1 MLPISMA
8 GERKDVQE
16 LSSEHTVTLRA
27 YLDPIAARF
36 ERSDFIED
44 DPISIPHGFD
54 DPDDRMVIG
63 LFASLLAWGRRDIML
78 AKLGDLCERFA
89 YQPAR
94 FIHDYRPSRD
104 RKRLQGFK
112 HRTFNDQDLHGL
124 VSSIQSVT
132 TSQSLEA
139 VFQSGMT
146 SHEPVRDGIE
156 HFSST
161 LLNNVPGRPAR
172 IRKHVAR
179 PSTGSACKRINM
191 YLRWMIRSGPV
202 DMGLWT
208 CLDPSDL
215 MLPLDVHSG
224 TQARAVGM
232 LTHKSNDWRAAEE
245 LTAAC
250 RSLDPDDPCKYDF
263 AFFGTGSAGECLAM
277 PV

>member
-1 MLPISMA
+1 
-8 GERKDVQE
+8 
-16 LSSEHTVTLRA
+16 
-27 YLDPIAARF
+27 
-36 ERSDFIED
+36 
-44 DPISIPHGFD
+44 
-54 DPDDRMVIG
+54 
-63 LFASLLAWGRRDIML
+63 
-78 AKLGDLCERFA
+78 
-89 YQPAR
+89 
-94 FIHDYRPSRD
+94 
-104 RKRLQGFK
+104 
-112 HRTFNDQDLHGL
+112 
-124 VSSIQSVT
+124 
-132 TSQSLEA
+132 
-139 VFQSGMT
+139 
-146 SHEPVRDGIE
+146 
-156 HFSST
+156 
-161 LLNNVPGRPAR
+161 
-172 IRKHVAR
+172 
-179 PSTGSACKRINM
+179 M